1 MLAVSKRHGPDCNR
15 PWKRRD
21 KAIVYKED
29 ALFGVHH
36 WHSHSVQVTDI
47 IWSQLPRSKTGIN
60 IHQPCLH
67 KTNWFHIQGCTSWF
81 CRVRRVP
88 GSTREVLRVKLI
100 NQSDESRD
108 IIQIE
113 RHFLSFSLQRLLHL
127 TEVSVFYLKCA
138 FQMCPSLLS
147 IIY

>member
-1 MLAVSKRHGPDCNR
+1 MRSSGERLSCGARPDS
-15 PWKRRD
+15 
-21 KAIVYKED
+21 AEFD
-29 ALFGVHH
+29 AFLG
-36 WHSHSVQVTDI
+36 Q
-47 IWSQLPRSKTGIN
+47 Q
-60 IHQPCLH
+60 
-67 KTNWFHIQGCTSWF
+67 
-81 CRVRRVP
+81 
-88 GSTREVLRVKLI
+88 EVLRVKLI